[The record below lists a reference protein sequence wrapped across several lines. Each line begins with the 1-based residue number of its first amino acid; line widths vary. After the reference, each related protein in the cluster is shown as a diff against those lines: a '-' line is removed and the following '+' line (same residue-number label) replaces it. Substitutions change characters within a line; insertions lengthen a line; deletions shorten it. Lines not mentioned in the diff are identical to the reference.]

1 MPQAPPTGESALIA
15 IGCHVCQGC
24 PSGRCSWGI
33 TTTDP
38 YLAKRQNPDLA
49 ARRLANLLKGWEHE
63 IKEMLGLMGVN
74 SIESLRGNRD
84 HLRGVGLS
92 DTELQ
97 ILGVRHA
104 GM

>member
-1 MPQAPPTGESALIA
+1 MYIHARNHLPLTLAAAVLLA
-15 IGCHVCQGC
+15 IPGCIKSNSKTVLGKDG
-24 PSGRCSWGI
+24 SG
-33 TTTDP
+33 TVTMTATFD
-38 YLAKRQNPDLA
+38 LAKLNS
-49 ARRLANLLKGWEHE
+49 
-63 IKEMLGLMGVN
+63 IKEMLGGMGIN
-74 SIESLRGNRD
+74 SLESLRGNRD